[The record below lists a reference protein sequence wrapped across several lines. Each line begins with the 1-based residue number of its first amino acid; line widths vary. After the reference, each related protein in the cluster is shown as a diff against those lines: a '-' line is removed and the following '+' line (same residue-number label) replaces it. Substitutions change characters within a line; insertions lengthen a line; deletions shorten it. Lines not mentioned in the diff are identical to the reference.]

1 VKEYLQL
8 TEDERKDLENNFLR
22 EPDAFYEKAE
32 TDQLKEALKL
42 SYTDRFL
49 TMTRLMKM
57 GFMLSKAKITH
68 NNSPLSK
75 PE

>member
-8 TEDERKDLENNFLR
+8 TEAERKDLENNFLR
-22 EPDAFYEKAE
+22 EPEVFYEKAE

-42 SYTDRFL
+42 SYTERFL
-49 TMTRLMKM
+49 VMTRLMKR
-57 GFMLSKAKITH
+57 GFMLSKAKIIH

-75 PE
+75 SE